1 MTLRLSETQK
11 KIVDFD
17 DGALLVKAGPGSG
30 KTRVLIERI
39 KRILKSKKRCKIL
52 ALTFSN
58 MAADEMKERLE
69 EDPEISDYLDNI
81 TVGTIHSFSLDLVQ
95 SRRNLLGF
103 NDELVIFEN
112 NDDRK
117 RILNEVFQNN
127 FELKER
133 LSKQDDA
140 DATLDRSLNYISGL
154 KKKFISPEAFDGK
167 DYLRLMYTEYN
178 QYMREHNIL
187 DFDDILFYA
196 YRILTENPG
205 VQKMY
210 SSLYKYIFIDEAQD
224 LNDSQYEVIKALCGT
239 TIKNIMLV
247 GDAKQS
253 IYGFNGSNSNLM
265 TESFVKDFSPD
276 VIGLYEN
283 FRSAKKI
290 VEFANEIENEKSECK
305 YVYEGEL
312 KAYCC
317 ENETVESK
325 FIINKLIYLKKHG
338 HSDIEKMPE
347 FEDFA
352 IIARNRYALT
362 KIENELKQ
370 NNIPYYFKRTVN
382 GLEFESEFM
391 QIFDLAVKVYQN
403 PKDVLHFKDLCVK
416 VGKKY
421 DANMSLSECLNDT
434 SYYIIINSLDV
445 LSGNIFDFG
454 KVIKKLT
461 NEIEDL
467 GCSDDDKYLIVN
479 DLETLNVHWKKYK
492 SIVPSE
498 NRSLSSFRNCISLGK
513 TQDKSADNGVALL
526 TAHMSKGLQYEIV
539 FVVGLCEGTFPDY
552 RAMQSNNPKALDQ
565 EKNNMYVAVT
575 RAKRLCY
582 LTYPKY
588 KQMPWGGQ
596 KFQEKSR
603 FLSDI
608 NFEDDEMNKFLEEY
622 EDGKDENANT

>member
-1 MTLRLSETQK
+1 
-11 KIVDFD
+11 
-17 DGALLVKAGPGSG
+17 
-30 KTRVLIERI
+30 
-39 KRILKSKKRCKIL
+39 
-52 ALTFSN
+52 

-133 LSKQDDA
+133 FSKQDDA

-265 TESFVKDFSPD
+265 TESVSYTHLTLPT
-276 VIGLYEN
+276 
-283 FRSAKKI
+283 
-290 VEFANEIENEKSECK
+290 
-305 YVYEGEL
+305 
-312 KAYCC
+312 KA
-317 ENETVESK
+317 
-325 FIINKLIYLKKHG
+325 
-338 HSDIEKMPE
+338 
-347 FEDFA
+347 
-352 IIARNRYALT
+352 
-362 KIENELKQ
+362 
-370 NNIPYYFKRTVN
+370 
-382 GLEFESEFM
+382 
-391 QIFDLAVKVYQN
+391 
-403 PKDVLHFKDLCVK
+403 
-416 VGKKY
+416 
-421 DANMSLSECLNDT
+421 
-434 SYYIIINSLDV
+434 
-445 LSGNIFDFG
+445 
-454 KVIKKLT
+454 
-461 NEIEDL
+461 
-467 GCSDDDKYLIVN
+467 
-479 DLETLNVHWKKYK
+479 
-492 SIVPSE
+492 
-498 NRSLSSFRNCISLGK
+498 
-513 TQDKSADNGVALL
+513 
-526 TAHMSKGLQYEIV
+526 
-539 FVVGLCEGTFPDY
+539 
-552 RAMQSNNPKALDQ
+552 
-565 EKNNMYVAVT
+565 
-575 RAKRLCY
+575 
-582 LTYPKY
+582 
-588 KQMPWGGQ
+588 
-596 KFQEKSR
+596 
-603 FLSDI
+603 
-608 NFEDDEMNKFLEEY
+608 
-622 EDGKDENANT
+622 